1 MFGRNEPR
9 GRTHG
14 DILQYH
20 AVFYTIQGEG
30 PYSGDPAVFIR
41 LTGCNLRCWFC
52 FVPSTPIKM
61 ADGSSKR
68 IDQVE
73 IGDLLM
79 SWDGEGFAPRRVTQ
93 TMQSVADHILRVEVD
108 NRSVWCTP
116 EHPFLT
122 SEGWVEAKDLTPGTK
137 LVYWDVHS
145 RMKLL
150 NPGRLGRPTDDMRR
164 AASERLAKLWKDP
177 EFRAAGIKRMT
188 ESNPMK
194 DPTVAARSFASRDA
208 QGPSGYEK
216 AVLRACEGLPVTFC
230 GDGSFP
236 VAHKFPDFVVD
247 GQAKLIEVWAA
258 DADFA
263 HERNDAW
270 QERRRALFAKHGFD
284 TLMLPLTQSDLK
296 LDNLPRI
303 REHVAQFIHNG
314 AVVKSVTEVGPRALA
329 RLYSS
334 ASAPKLV
341 YNLEVEGT
349 HTYCANTLVVHNCD
363 TEWGDES
370 DPHAKSEE
378 IARIAMREADG
389 RTDLAVIT
397 GGEPTRQ
404 DLGELFHWLMRYG
417 FKRIQVE
424 TAGTFWQDC
433 LDWPGVTLVVSP
445 KTSKVHE
452 EYRKRSVNWKYVLKA
467 GEVDPDD
474 GLPSAPMQRHRD
486 GNTLVG
492 GAPARPN
499 RGDLVFLQPVDEHLG
514 SHEHNANLGAVRDS
528 ALRFGYRAGLQVHKF
543 LGVD

>member
-30 PYSGDPAVFIR
+30 PYSGDPAAFIR

-52 FVPSTPIKM
+52 
-61 ADGSSKR
+61 
-68 IDQVE
+68 
-73 IGDLLM
+73 
-79 SWDGEGFAPRRVTQ
+79 
-93 TMQSVADHILRVEVD
+93 
-108 NRSVWCTP
+108 
-116 EHPFLT
+116 
-122 SEGWVEAKDLTPGTK
+122 
-137 LVYWDVHS
+137 
-145 RMKLL
+145 
-150 NPGRLGRPTDDMRR
+150 
-164 AASERLAKLWKDP
+164 
-177 EFRAAGIKRMT
+177 
-188 ESNPMK
+188 
-194 DPTVAARSFASRDA
+194 
-208 QGPSGYEK
+208 
-216 AVLRACEGLPVTFC
+216 
-230 GDGSFP
+230 
-236 VAHKFPDFVVD
+236 
-247 GQAKLIEVWAA
+247 
-258 DADFA
+258 
-263 HERNDAW
+263 
-270 QERRRALFAKHGFD
+270 
-284 TLMLPLTQSDLK
+284 
-296 LDNLPRI
+296 
-303 REHVAQFIHNG
+303 
-314 AVVKSVTEVGPRALA
+314 
-329 RLYSS
+329 
-334 ASAPKLV
+334 
-341 YNLEVEGT
+341 
-349 HTYCANTLVVHNCD
+349 D

-370 DPHAKSEE
+370 DPHAKAEE
-378 IARIAMREADG
+378 IARIAMNQADG

-452 EYRKRSVNWKYVLKA
+452 EYRKRLVNWKYVLKA

-499 RGDLVFLQPVDEHLG
+499 RGDPVFLQPVDEHLG